1 MDGHGL
7 YGGNYPAQQQDLHW
21 HQHPQ
26 QSNQPVQPW
35 WYQHPSMH
43 DHPAPVEE
51 QQREH
56 NLFRPVAQYAA
67 HTPGQHHG
75 LYGADYTHQHPP
87 PSSQV
92 EPTAQ
97 PSEPREYDF
106 MRLLQHPG
114 WSITESRSLQGAN
127 PPSQH
132 APSPK
137 DWQLQIQP
145 APQHEPGAMDWEQ
158 QSQHAPQQ
166 YPARG
171 QSYPFDPAAQA
182 VPPGYYAIYPVQHA
196 ARHPTPPQQVPG
208 LHFGALPL
216 GQAQGHDEATSSL
229 RPSSSG
235 AFGRGGSSSPHDWA
249 DAHQGEHNMPAPTN
263 PLVTPAN
270 VPRQRADILDFTP
283 ADDIVELRTYAEELE
298 KHVAAFKV
306 TSIPDSDDLRRK
318 GVRQFHASDA
328 QRDIIKILLARRF
341 SVAVGDISVENENV
355 GNDFWS
361 WTRQFVSLMTAQD
374 NLAWEFIGYQEK
386 AFFFDHGDFRFR
398 CTTVPSA
405 QQPNPSPEKRKFK
418 IIGFHKALDAPHWSL
433 FIGVAELD
441 EKVWVAAAKA
451 SKKRLEDQNFVHK
464 KHGLP
469 DI

>member
-7 YGGNYPAQQQDLHW
+7 YGDNY
-21 HQHPQ
+21 
-26 QSNQPVQPW
+26 
-35 WYQHPSMH
+35 
-43 DHPAPVEE
+43 E
-51 QQREH
+51 
-56 NLFRPVAQYAA
+56 
-67 HTPGQHHG
+67 
-75 LYGADYTHQHPP
+75 HQHPP

-97 PSEPREYDF
+97 PSELQEYDF
-106 MRLLQHPG
+106 MPLLLHRG
-114 WSITESRSLQGAN
+114 WSITESHSLQGAN
-127 PPSQH
+127 HPSQH

-208 LHFGALPL
+208 LHF
-216 GQAQGHDEATSSL
+216 
-229 RPSSSG
+229 
-235 AFGRGGSSSPHDWA
+235 
-249 DAHQGEHNMPAPTN
+249 
-263 PLVTPAN
+263 
-270 VPRQRADILDFTP
+270 
-283 ADDIVELRTYAEELE
+283 DDIVELQDYAEEVDE
-298 KHVAAFKV
+298 HGAAFKRIF
-306 TSIPDSDDLRRK
+306 IPDPNSLLRP
-318 GVRQFHASDA
+318 GVRQFRASDA

-341 SVAVGDISVENENV
+341 SVAVGDIHLSIENENV
-355 GNDFWS
+355 PNDIRAWKK
-361 WTRQFVSLMTAQD
+361 QFVSLMTAQD
-374 NLAWEFIGYQEK
+374 NLAWEFIGYQGK

-398 CTTVPSA
+398 GTTVPSA

-418 IIGFHKALDAPHWSL
+418 IIGFRKALMKRPWSL
-433 FIGVAELD
+433 YIGVAELD

-451 SKKRLEDQNFVHK
+451 SKKRLKDQNFVYI

-469 DI
+469 NI